1 VIDLTSDTATRPT
14 PEMRRFMAEAPVGD
28 EQLREDPTVNE
39 LQETAAA
46 LLGKEAALFLPSGT
60 MCNAIGFAVNAGRGD
75 AVILDRSSHPNQSEA
90 GGPAWLAGVMLRP
103 VDSPR
108 GIFTADDVRPLV
120 SGRTTHSARSAMIS
134 VENTTNRGGGAVW
147 PLENLAGLR
156 ALADEHG
163 MKLHMDGARLL
174 NAAVA
179 AGIPAAT
186 FAGYADSVW
195 LDLSKGLGAPV
206 GAVLAGTADFI
217 EQARL
222 LKHLFG
228 GAMRQAGI
236 IAAGGV
242 YALRHHVDRLADDHA
257 NARVLAEGLAA
268 IQGIR
273 LVYGM
278 PETNILFF
286 DISGTGLTPTQ
297 LEAGI
302 NRLGVRL
309 GAAYD
314 GTTVIRAV
322 THLDVSR
329 ADCETAAAAIR
340 QVVLER
346 APAAV
351 A

>member
-1 VIDLTSDTATRPT
+1 LTSDTATRPT

-39 LQETAAA
+39 LQEMAAA

-108 GIFTADDVRPLV
+108 GIFTADDIRPFV

-156 ALADEHG
+156 TLADEHG

-179 AGIPAAT
+179 AGLPAAT

-206 GAVLAGTADFI
+206 GAVLAGTSDFI

-242 YALRHHVDRLADDHA
+242 YALLHHIDRLADDHA
-257 NARVLAEGLAA
+257 NARVLADGLAA
-268 IQGIR
+268 IPGVR

-329 ADCETAAAAIR
+329 ADCEAAAAAIR
-340 QVVLER
+340 QVVLAR